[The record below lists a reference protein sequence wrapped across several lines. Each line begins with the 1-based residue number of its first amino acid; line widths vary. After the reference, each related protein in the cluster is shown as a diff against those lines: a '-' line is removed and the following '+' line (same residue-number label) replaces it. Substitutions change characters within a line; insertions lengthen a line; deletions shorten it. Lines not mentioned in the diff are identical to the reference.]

1 MFDVPP
7 RYCSASGETLQYISQ
22 MFSGDSNWRR
32 LFNMNPSLVDP
43 DLIFTDNKRLVI
55 GNL

>member
-1 MFDVPP
+1 VFDVPP